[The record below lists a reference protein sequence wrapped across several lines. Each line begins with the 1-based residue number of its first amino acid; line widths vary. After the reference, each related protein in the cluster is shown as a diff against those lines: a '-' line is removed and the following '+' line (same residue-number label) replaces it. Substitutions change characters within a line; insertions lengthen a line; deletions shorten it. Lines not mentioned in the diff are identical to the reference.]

1 MQSFRIITPQV
12 GEPFTIGRKPDN
24 SLVLDNPMVS
34 RYHAVI
40 ENAGHEWILKNL
52 TQNSVTQVNGTDV
65 DQKTIDDGDTILIGP
80 LQLRATLKRGHLQLL
95 LMESVERDLVQ
106 TISLSNSWNSLD
118 SLHMDI
124 PEGTSARIHANGAE
138 ISFKDK
144 IVNTQG
150 KSSRMIQLGEGQTIR
165 LPGCTMSF
173 AQGEL
178 TCKNLPLGFN
188 VEVENLDVF
197 AGKKQ
202 LLSGID
208 FKLPAGEILAII
220 GRSGQGKSTLLR
232 LLQGIHKSSKDS
244 FVSIGNLDYRNEE
257 IRKHIAFL
265 EQDPELR
272 RDLTV
277 NETLMDGARVG
288 MSKPDFKRNA
298 NGRLEKFSELF
309 GLSARLDNPIRTLSG
324 GECRRVALAKELM
337 GNPGLIILDEPLSGL
352 DPYNSK
358 ILCTH
363 LKQLAFLGHTII
375 LTTHSYEALE
385 IADKVLVLHQGKQAF
400 YGSPK
405 EAYRYFE
412 SDDPETILTNLN
424 DDTASNWQT
433 ILQNRV
439 SSRIASIRSTSAL
452 EALTPS
458 YFPKTNLSPVFLY
471 KISMMAKQW
480 FRDKGKFLT
489 LLLQP
494 LIIGFLFSQIFSDV
508 TSLWI
513 VAFAIILSANWLSLS
528 LSIREI
534 VQEKEILQAEFRK
547 GVPVLSTLLAK
558 VVLPTVIAFVQT
570 FIVFAF
576 VGFRTHIWPSP
587 PMLLAVIMLM
597 VLPPVAVGL
606 TVSALSK
613 NAGQANAMLPLLII
627 PQVALAGALVPLD
640 QMQPIGRALSTIIWS
655 RYNQASLL
663 NLLLERKDA
672 IENTILA
679 LSITLCFYIVVAIKL
694 NCSKK
699 AK

>member
-1 MQSFRIITPQV
+1 MQSFRIITPQI

-34 RYHAVI
+34 RYHAVL
-40 ENAGHEWILKNL
+40 EFEDKHWNLKNL
-52 TQNSVTQVNGTDV
+52 TQNSVTQVNGSDV
-65 DQKTIDDGDTILIGP
+65 ESAVLEDGDTIQIGP
-80 LQLRATLKRGHLQLL
+80 MQLRATLKRGHLQLL

-106 TISLSNSWNSLD
+106 TKSLNNAWESLD

-124 PEGTSARIHANGAE
+124 PEGTSVRLHDGKAE

-150 KSSRMIQLGEGQTIR
+150 KSSRLIQLEEGRMIR
-165 LPGCTMSF
+165 LPGCTMSY

-178 TCKNLPLGFN
+178 TCKNLPLGFDI
-188 VEVENLDVF
+188 EIENLDVF

-202 LLSGID
+202 LLSGIE

-232 LLQGIHKSSKDS
+232 LLQGKHKSGQDS
-244 FVSIGNLDYRNEE
+244 FVSIGKLDYRNEE

-277 NETLMDGARVG
+277 KETLLDGARVG
-288 MSKPDFKRNA
+288 MSKLDFKRNA
-298 NGRLEKFSELF
+298 AGRLEKFSELF

-337 GNPGLIILDEPLSGL
+337 GNPGLIVLDEPLSGL

-400 YGSPK
+400 YGTPK
-405 EAYRYFE
+405 EAYRYFDSE
-412 SDDPETILTNLN
+412 DPETILTNLN

-439 SSRIASIRSTSAL
+439 GPVRSTSAL
-452 EALTPS
+452 EALIPS

-471 KISMMAKQW
+471 KILITAKQW

-547 GVPVLSTLLAK
+547 GIPI
-558 VVLPTVIAFVQT
+558 LPTIFAKAILPTAVAFIQT

-576 VGFRTHIWPSP
+576 VGFRTQIWPSP
-587 PMLLAVIMLM
+587 LQLLAVILLM

-606 TVSALSK
+606 AVSSLSK

-640 QMQPIGRALSTIIWS
+640 QMQAIGRILSTVIWS

-679 LSITLCFYIVVAIKL
+679 LVITLCFYIVVAIKL
-694 NCSKK
+694 NWSKK

>member
-1 MQSFRIITPQV
+1 
-12 GEPFTIGRKPDN
+12 
-24 SLVLDNPMVS
+24 
-34 RYHAVI
+34 
-40 ENAGHEWILKNL
+40 
-52 TQNSVTQVNGTDV
+52 
-65 DQKTIDDGDTILIGP
+65 
-80 LQLRATLKRGHLQLL
+80 
-95 LMESVERDLVQ
+95 
-106 TISLSNSWNSLD
+106 
-118 SLHMDI
+118 
-124 PEGTSARIHANGAE
+124 
-138 ISFKDK
+138 
-144 IVNTQG
+144 
-150 KSSRMIQLGEGQTIR
+150 
-165 LPGCTMSF
+165 
-173 AQGEL
+173 
-178 TCKNLPLGFN
+178 
-188 VEVENLDVF
+188 
-197 AGKKQ
+197 
-202 LLSGID
+202 
-208 FKLPAGEILAII
+208 
-220 GRSGQGKSTLLR
+220 
-232 LLQGIHKSSKDS
+232 
-244 FVSIGNLDYRNEE
+244 
-257 IRKHIAFL
+257 
-265 EQDPELR
+265 
-272 RDLTV
+272 
-277 NETLMDGARVG
+277 
-288 MSKPDFKRNA
+288 MSKLDFKRNA

-400 YGSPK
+400 YGTPK
-405 EAYRYFE
+405 EAFRYFDSE
-412 SDDPETILTNLN
+412 DPETILTNLN

-439 SSRIASIRSTSAL
+439 GPARSTSAL
-452 EALTPS
+452 EALVPS
-458 YFPKTNLSPVFLY
+458 YFPKTNLSPVFFY
-471 KISMMAKQW
+471 KISLTAKQW

-494 LIIGFLFSQIFSDV
+494 LIIGFLFSQIFSNM

-558 VVLPTVIAFVQT
+558 AVLPTLVAFIQT
-570 FIVFAF
+570 LIVFAF
-576 VGFRTHIWPSP
+576 VGFRTTIWPSP
-587 PMLLAVIMLM
+587 LQLLVVILLM

-606 TVSALSK
+606 AVSSLSK

-640 QMQPIGRALSTIIWS
+640 QMQAIGRALSTVIWS

-679 LSITLCFYIVVAIKL
+679 LGITLCFYIVVAIKL
-694 NCSKK
+694 NWSKK

>member
-1 MQSFRIITPQV
+1 MQSFRIITPQI

-34 RYHAVI
+34 RYHAVL
-40 ENAGHEWILKNL
+40 EFEDKHWNLKNL
-52 TQNSVTQVNGTDV
+52 TQNSVTQVNGNDV
-65 DQKTIDDGDTILIGP
+65 ETAVLEDGDTIQVGP
-80 LQLRATLKRGHLQLL
+80 MQLRATLKRGHLQLL

-106 TISLSNSWNSLD
+106 TKSLNSNWESLD

-124 PEGTSARIHANGAE
+124 PEGTSVRLHAGKAE
-138 ISFKDK
+138 IIFKDK

-150 KSSRMIQLGEGQTIR
+150 KSSRLIQLEEGRMIR
-165 LPGCTMSF
+165 LPGCTMSY

-178 TCKNLPLGFN
+178 TCKNLPLGFD
-188 VEVENLDVF
+188 VEIENLDVF

-208 FKLPAGEILAII
+208 FKLHAGEILAII

-232 LLQGIHKSSKDS
+232 LLQGKHKSGQDS
-244 FVSIGNLDYRNEE
+244 FVSIGKLDYRNEE

-277 NETLMDGARVG
+277 KETLLDGARVG
-288 MSKPDFKRNA
+288 MSKQDFKRNA
-298 NGRLEKFSELF
+298 TGRLEKFSELF

-337 GNPGLIILDEPLSGL
+337 GNPGLIVLDEPLSGL

-400 YGSPK
+400 YGTPK
-405 EAYRYFE
+405 EAYRYFDSE
-412 SDDPETILTNLN
+412 DPETILTNLN

-433 ILQNRV
+433 ILQSRV
-439 SSRIASIRSTSAL
+439 GPVRSTSAL

-458 YFPKTNLSPVFLY
+458 FFPKTNLSPVFLY
-471 KISMMAKQW
+471 KISITAKQW

-547 GVPVLSTLLAK
+547 GVPI
-558 VVLPTVIAFVQT
+558 LPTIFAKAILPTAVAFIQT

-587 PMLLAVIMLM
+587 LQLLAVILLM

-606 TVSALSK
+606 AVSSLSK

-640 QMQPIGRALSTIIWS
+640 QMQTIGRVLSTIIWS

-679 LSITLCFYIVVAIKL
+679 LVITLCFYIVVAIKL
-694 NCSKK
+694 NWSKK

>member
-1 MQSFRIITPQV
+1 MQSFRIITPQI

-34 RYHAVI
+34 RYHAVL
-40 ENAGHEWILKNL
+40 EFEDKHWHLKNL
-52 TQNSVTQVNGTDV
+52 TQNSVTQVNGNDIETAV
-65 DQKTIDDGDTILIGP
+65 LEDGDTILIGP

-106 TISLSNSWNSLD
+106 TKSLSGTWETLD

-124 PEGTSARIHANGAE
+124 PEGCAARVHAGKAE

-150 KSSRMIQLGEGQTIR
+150 KSTRLIQLEEGKMVR

-178 TCKNLPLGFN
+178 TCKNLPLGFD
-188 VEVENLDVF
+188 VEVENLEVF

-202 LLSGID
+202 LLKGID
-208 FKLPAGEILAII
+208 FKLRAGEILAII

-232 LLQGIHKSSKDS
+232 LLQGKHRSGQDS
-244 FVSIGNLDYRNEE
+244 FVSIGKLDYRNEE

-277 NETLMDGARVG
+277 KETLLDGARVG
-288 MSKPDFKRNA
+288 MSKQDFKRNA
-298 NGRLEKFSELF
+298 TGRLEKFSELF
-309 GLSARLDNPIRTLSG
+309 GLSARLDNSIRTLSG

-337 GNPGLIILDEPLSGL
+337 GNPGLIVLDEPLSGL

-385 IADKVLVLHQGKQAF
+385 IADKILVLHQGQQAF
-400 YGSPK
+400 FGSPK
-405 EAYRYFE
+405 EAYNYFE

-424 DDTASNWQT
+424 DETATQWKTTQ
-433 ILQNRV
+433 QQ
-439 SSRIASIRSTSAL
+439 RIAPIRSTSAL
-452 EALTPS
+452 EALVPS
-458 YFPKTNLSPVFLY
+458 YFPKTRLSPVFLY
-471 KISMMAKQW
+471 KLSITAKQW

-494 LIIGFLFSQIFSDV
+494 LIIGFLFSQIFSNL

-547 GVPVLSTLLAK
+547 GVPILPTLLAK
-558 VVLPTVIAFVQT
+558 ALLPTVFAFVQT
-570 FIVFAF
+570 LIVYLF
-576 VGFRTHIWPSP
+576 VGFRTLNWPSP
-587 PMLLAVIMLM
+587 PQLLLVILLM

-606 TVSALSK
+606 AVSSLTK

-640 QMQPIGRALSTIIWS
+640 QMQTIGRVLSTIIWS
-655 RYNQASLL
+655 RYNQSSLL
-663 NLLLERKDA
+663 NLLLERKDSM
-672 IENTILA
+672 ENMILA
-679 LSITLCFYIVVAIKL
+679 LAITLCFYIVVAIKL
-694 NCSKK
+694 NWSKK

>member
-1 MQSFRIITPQV
+1 M
-12 GEPFTIGRKPDN
+12 
-24 SLVLDNPMVS
+24 
-34 RYHAVI
+34 
-40 ENAGHEWILKNL
+40 
-52 TQNSVTQVNGTDV
+52 
-65 DQKTIDDGDTILIGP
+65 
-80 LQLRATLKRGHLQLL
+80 
-95 LMESVERDLVQ
+95 
-106 TISLSNSWNSLD
+106 
-118 SLHMDI
+118 
-124 PEGTSARIHANGAE
+124 
-138 ISFKDK
+138 
-144 IVNTQG
+144 
-150 KSSRMIQLGEGQTIR
+150 
-165 LPGCTMSF
+165 
-173 AQGEL
+173 
-178 TCKNLPLGFN
+178 
-188 VEVENLDVF
+188 
-197 AGKKQ
+197 
-202 LLSGID
+202 
-208 FKLPAGEILAII
+208 
-220 GRSGQGKSTLLR
+220 
-232 LLQGIHKSSKDS
+232 
-244 FVSIGNLDYRNEE
+244 
-257 IRKHIAFL
+257 

-272 RDLTV
+272 RDLSV
-277 NETLMDGARVG
+277 KETLLDGARVG
-288 MSKPDFKRNA
+288 MSKFDFKRNA
-298 NGRLEKFSELF
+298 AGRLEKFSELF

-337 GNPGLIILDEPLSGL
+337 GNPGLIVLDEPLSGL

-363 LKQLAFLGHTII
+363 LRQLAFLGHTII

-400 YGSPK
+400 YGTPK

-439 SSRIASIRSTSAL
+439 SAKIPSIKSTSSLDAL
-452 EALTPS
+452 IPS

-471 KISMMAKQW
+471 KLSITAKQW

-494 LIIGFLFSQIFSDV
+494 LIIGFLFSQIFSNL

-547 GVPVLSTLLAK
+547 GVPVIPTILAK
-558 VVLPTVIAFVQT
+558 AVLPTVVAFVQT
-570 FIVFAF
+570 LIVFAF
-576 VGFRTHIWPSP
+576 VGFRTHIWPTP
-587 PMLLAVIMLM
+587 PMLLAVILLM

-606 TVSALSK
+606 AVSSLSK

-640 QMQPIGRALSTIIWS
+640 QMQAIGRALSTVIWS

>member
-1 MQSFRIITPQV
+1 MQSFRIVTPQI

-34 RYHAVI
+34 RYHAVL
-40 ENAGHEWILKNL
+40 EFEDKHWNLKNL
-52 TQNSVTQVNGTDV
+52 TQNSVTQVNGNDV
-65 DQKTIDDGDTILIGP
+65 ESAELEDGDTIQIGP
-80 LQLRATLKRGHLQLL
+80 MQLRATLKRGHLQLL

-106 TISLSNSWNSLD
+106 TKSLNSAWESLD

-124 PEGTSARIHANGAE
+124 PEGTSARLHAGKAE
-138 ISFKDK
+138 ISFNDK

-150 KSSRMIQLGEGQTIR
+150 KSTRLIQLEEGRMIR
-165 LPGCTMSF
+165 LPGCTMSY

-178 TCKNLPLGFN
+178 TCKNLPLGFD
-188 VEVENLDVF
+188 VEIENLDVF

-208 FKLPAGEILAII
+208 FKLHAGEILAII

-232 LLQGIHKSSKDS
+232 LLQGKHKSGNDS
-244 FVSIGNLDYRNEE
+244 FVSIGKLDYRNEE

-277 NETLMDGARVG
+277 KETLLDGARVG
-288 MSKPDFKRNA
+288 MSKIDFKRNA
-298 NGRLEKFSELF
+298 TGRLEKFGELF

-337 GNPGLIILDEPLSGL
+337 GNPGLIVLDEPLSGL

-400 YGSPK
+400 YGTPK
-405 EAYRYFE
+405 EAYRYFDSE
-412 SDDPETILTNLN
+412 DPETILTNLN

-439 SSRIASIRSTSAL
+439 GPVRSTSAL
-452 EALTPS
+452 EALVPS
-458 YFPKTNLSPVFLY
+458 FFPKTKLSPVFLY
-471 KISMMAKQW
+471 KIAITARQW

-494 LIIGFLFSQIFSDV
+494 LIIGFLFSQIFSDA

-547 GVPVLSTLLAK
+547 GVPILPTILAK
-558 VVLPTVIAFVQT
+558 AILPTTVAFIQT
-570 FIVFAF
+570 FIVFTF

-587 PMLLAVIMLM
+587 LPLLAVILLM

-606 TVSALSK
+606 AVSSLSK

-640 QMQPIGRALSTIIWS
+640 QMQAIGRILSTIIWS

-679 LSITLCFYIVVAIKL
+679 LGITLCFYIVVAIKL
-694 NCSKK
+694 NWSKK

>member
-1 MQSFRIITPQV
+1 MQSFRIITPQI

-34 RYHAVI
+34 RYHAVL
-40 ENAGHEWILKNL
+40 EFEDKHWHLKNL
-52 TQNSVTQVNGTDV
+52 TQNSVTQVNGNDIETAV
-65 DQKTIDDGDTILIGP
+65 LEDGDTILIGP

-106 TISLSNSWNSLD
+106 TKSLSGTWETLD

-124 PEGTSARIHANGAE
+124 PEGCAARVHAGKAE

-150 KSSRMIQLGEGQTIR
+150 KSTRLIQLEEGKMVR

-178 TCKNLPLGFN
+178 TCKKLPLGFD

-202 LLSGID
+202 LLKGID
-208 FKLPAGEILAII
+208 FKLRAGEILAII

-232 LLQGIHKSSKDS
+232 LLQGKHRSGQDS
-244 FVSIGNLDYRNEE
+244 FVSIGKLDYRNEE

-277 NETLMDGARVG
+277 KETLLDGARVG
-288 MSKPDFKRNA
+288 MSKQDFKRNA
-298 NGRLEKFSELF
+298 TGRLEKFSELF
-309 GLSARLDNPIRTLSG
+309 GLSARLDNSIRTLSG

-337 GNPGLIILDEPLSGL
+337 GNPGLIVLDEPLSGL

-385 IADKVLVLHQGKQAF
+385 IADKILVLHQGQQAF
-400 YGSPK
+400 FGSPK
-405 EAYRYFE
+405 EAYNYFE

-424 DDTASNWQT
+424 DETATQWKTTQ
-433 ILQNRV
+433 QQ
-439 SSRIASIRSTSAL
+439 RIAPIRSTSAL
-452 EALTPS
+452 EALVPS
-458 YFPKTNLSPVFLY
+458 YFPKTRLSPVFLY
-471 KISMMAKQW
+471 KLSITAKQW

-494 LIIGFLFSQIFSDV
+494 LIIGFLFSQIFSNL

-547 GVPVLSTLLAK
+547 GVPILPTLLAK
-558 VVLPTVIAFVQT
+558 ALLPTVFAFVQT
-570 FIVFAF
+570 LIVYLF
-576 VGFRTHIWPSP
+576 VGFRTLNWPSP
-587 PMLLAVIMLM
+587 PQLLLVILLM

-606 TVSALSK
+606 AVSSLTK

-640 QMQPIGRALSTIIWS
+640 QMQTIGRVLSTIIWS

-679 LSITLCFYIVVAIKL
+679 LVITLCFYIVVAIKL
-694 NCSKK
+694 NWSKK

>member
-1 MQSFRIITPQV
+1 MQSFRIITPQI

-34 RYHAVI
+34 RYHAVL
-40 ENAGHEWILKNL
+40 EFEDKHWNLKNL
-52 TQNSVTQVNGTDV
+52 TQNSVTQVNGSDV
-65 DQKTIDDGDTILIGP
+65 ESAVLEDGDTIQIGP
-80 LQLRATLKRGHLQLL
+80 MQLRATLKRGHLQLL

-106 TISLSNSWNSLD
+106 TKSLNNAWESLD
-118 SLHMDI
+118 NLHMDI
-124 PEGTSARIHANGAE
+124 PEGTSVRLHDGKAE

-150 KSSRMIQLGEGQTIR
+150 KSSRLIQLEEGRMIR
-165 LPGCTMSF
+165 LPGCTMSYT
-173 AQGEL
+173 QGEL
-178 TCKNLPLGFN
+178 TCKNLPLGFD
-188 VEVENLDVF
+188 VEIENLDVF

-202 LLSGID
+202 LLSGIE

-232 LLQGIHKSSKDS
+232 LLQGKHKSGQDS
-244 FVSIGNLDYRNEE
+244 FVSIGKLDYRNEE

-277 NETLMDGARVG
+277 KETLLDGARVG
-288 MSKPDFKRNA
+288 MSKLDFKRNA
-298 NGRLEKFSELF
+298 AGRLEKFSELF

-337 GNPGLIILDEPLSGL
+337 GNPGLIVLDEPLSGL

-400 YGSPK
+400 YGTPK
-405 EAYRYFE
+405 EAYRYFDSE
-412 SDDPETILTNLN
+412 DPETILTNLN

-433 ILQNRV
+433 ILQSRV
-439 SSRIASIRSTSAL
+439 GPVRSTSAL

-458 YFPKTNLSPVFLY
+458 FFPKTNLSPVFLY
-471 KISMMAKQW
+471 KISITAKQW

-547 GVPVLSTLLAK
+547 GVPI
-558 VVLPTVIAFVQT
+558 LPTIFAKAILPTTVAFIQT

-576 VGFRTHIWPSP
+576 VGFRTQIWPSP
-587 PMLLAVIMLM
+587 LQLLAVILLM

-606 TVSALSK
+606 AVSSLSK

-640 QMQPIGRALSTIIWS
+640 QMQAIGRILSTVIWS

-679 LSITLCFYIVVAIKL
+679 LVITLCFYIVVAIKL
-694 NCSKK
+694 NWSKK

>member
-1 MQSFRIITPQV
+1 MQSFRIVTPQI

-34 RYHAVI
+34 RYHAVL
-40 ENAGHEWILKNL
+40 EFEDKHWNLKNL
-52 TQNSVTQVNGTDV
+52 TQNSVTQVNGNDV
-65 DQKTIDDGDTILIGP
+65 ESAELEDGDTIQIGP
-80 LQLRATLKRGHLQLL
+80 MQLRATLKRGHLQLL

-106 TISLSNSWNSLD
+106 TKSLNSAWESLD

-124 PEGTSARIHANGAE
+124 PEGTSARLHAGKAE
-138 ISFKDK
+138 ISFNDK

-150 KSSRMIQLGEGQTIR
+150 KSTRLIQLEEGRMIR
-165 LPGCTMSF
+165 LPGCTMSYV
-173 AQGEL
+173 QGEL
-178 TCKNLPLGFN
+178 TCKNLPLGFD
-188 VEVENLDVF
+188 VEIENLDVF

-208 FKLPAGEILAII
+208 FKLHAGEILAII

-232 LLQGIHKSSKDS
+232 LLQGKHKSGNDS
-244 FVSIGNLDYRNEE
+244 FVSIGKLDYRNEE

-277 NETLMDGARVG
+277 KETLLDGARVG
-288 MSKPDFKRNA
+288 MSKIDFKRNA
-298 NGRLEKFSELF
+298 TGRLEKFGELF

-337 GNPGLIILDEPLSGL
+337 GNPGLIVLDEPLSGL

-400 YGSPK
+400 YGTPK
-405 EAYRYFE
+405 EAYRYFDSE
-412 SDDPETILTNLN
+412 DPETILTNLN

-439 SSRIASIRSTSAL
+439 GPVRSTSAL
-452 EALTPS
+452 EALVPS
-458 YFPKTNLSPVFLY
+458 FFPKTKLSPVFLY
-471 KISMMAKQW
+471 KIAITARQW

-494 LIIGFLFSQIFSDV
+494 LIIGFLFSQIFSDA

-547 GVPVLSTLLAK
+547 GVPILPTILAK
-558 VVLPTVIAFVQT
+558 AILPTTVAFIQT
-570 FIVFAF
+570 FIVFTF

-587 PMLLAVIMLM
+587 LPLLAVILLM

-606 TVSALSK
+606 AVSSLSK

-640 QMQPIGRALSTIIWS
+640 QMQAIGRILSTIIWS

-679 LSITLCFYIVVAIKL
+679 LGITLCFYIVVAIKL
-694 NCSKK
+694 NWSKK

>member
-1 MQSFRIITPQV
+1 MQSFRIITPQI

-34 RYHAVI
+34 RYHAVL
-40 ENAGHEWILKNL
+40 EFEDKHWNLKNL
-52 TQNSVTQVNGTDV
+52 TQNSVTQVNGNDV
-65 DQKTIDDGDTILIGP
+65 ESAELEDGDTIQVGP
-80 LQLRATLKRGHLQLL
+80 MQLRATLKRGHLQLL

-106 TISLSNSWNSLD
+106 TKSLNNNWESLD

-124 PEGTSARIHANGAE
+124 PEGTSARLHAGKAE

-150 KSSRMIQLGEGQTIR
+150 KSSRLIQLEEGRMIR
-165 LPGCTMSF
+165 LPGCTMSY

-178 TCKNLPLGFN
+178 TCKNLPLGFD
-188 VEVENLDVF
+188 VEIENLDVF

-202 LLSGID
+202 LLTGID
-208 FKLPAGEILAII
+208 FKLHAGEILAII

-232 LLQGIHKSSKDS
+232 LLQGKHKSGQDS
-244 FVSIGNLDYRNEE
+244 FVSIGKLDYRNEE

-277 NETLMDGARVG
+277 KETLLDGARVG
-288 MSKPDFKRNA
+288 MSKQDFKRNA
-298 NGRLEKFSELF
+298 TGRLEKFSELF

-337 GNPGLIILDEPLSGL
+337 GNPGLIVLDEPLSGL

-400 YGSPK
+400 YGTPK
-405 EAYRYFE
+405 EAYRYFDSE
-412 SDDPETILTNLN
+412 DPETILTNLN

-433 ILQNRV
+433 ILQSRV
-439 SSRIASIRSTSAL
+439 GPVRSTSAL

-458 YFPKTNLSPVFLY
+458 FFPKTNLSPVFLY
-471 KISMMAKQW
+471 KISITAKQW

-547 GVPVLSTLLAK
+547 GIPI
-558 VVLPTVIAFVQT
+558 LPTIFAKAILPTAVAFIQT

-587 PMLLAVIMLM
+587 LQLLAVILLM

-606 TVSALSK
+606 AVSSLSK

-640 QMQPIGRALSTIIWS
+640 QMQTIGRVLSTIIWS

-679 LSITLCFYIVVAIKL
+679 LVITLCFYIVVAIKL
-694 NCSKK
+694 NWSKK

>member
-1 MQSFRIITPQV
+1 MQSFRIITPQI

-34 RYHAVI
+34 RYHAVL
-40 ENAGHEWILKNL
+40 EFEDKHWNLKNL
-52 TQNSVTQVNGTDV
+52 TQNSVTQVNGNDV
-65 DQKTIDDGDTILIGP
+65 ESAVLEDGDTIQVGP
-80 LQLRATLKRGHLQLL
+80 MQLRATLKRGHLQLL

-106 TISLSNSWNSLD
+106 TKSLNSNWESLD

-124 PEGTSARIHANGAE
+124 PEGTSARLHAGKAE

-150 KSSRMIQLGEGQTIR
+150 KSSRLIQLEEGRMIR
-165 LPGCTMSF
+165 LPGCTMSY

-178 TCKNLPLGFN
+178 TCKNLPLGFD
-188 VEVENLDVF
+188 VEIENLDVF

-208 FKLPAGEILAII
+208 FKLHAGEILAII

-232 LLQGIHKSSKDS
+232 LLQGKHKSGQDS
-244 FVSIGNLDYRNEE
+244 FVSIGKLDYRNEE

-277 NETLMDGARVG
+277 KETLLDGARVG
-288 MSKPDFKRNA
+288 MSKQDFKRNA
-298 NGRLEKFSELF
+298 TGRLEKFSELF

-337 GNPGLIILDEPLSGL
+337 GNPGLIVLDEPLSGL

-400 YGSPK
+400 YGTPK
-405 EAYRYFE
+405 EAYRYFDSE
-412 SDDPETILTNLN
+412 DPETILTNLN

-433 ILQNRV
+433 ILQSRV
-439 SSRIASIRSTSAL
+439 GPVRSTSAL

-458 YFPKTNLSPVFLY
+458 FFPKTNLSPVFLY
-471 KISMMAKQW
+471 KISITAKQW

-547 GVPVLSTLLAK
+547 GIPIFPTIFAK
-558 VVLPTVIAFVQT
+558 AILPTTVAFIQT

-587 PMLLAVIMLM
+587 LQLLAVILLM

-606 TVSALSK
+606 AVSSLSK

-640 QMQPIGRALSTIIWS
+640 QMQTIGRVLSTIIWS

-679 LSITLCFYIVVAIKL
+679 LVITLCFYIVVAIKL
-694 NCSKK
+694 NWSKK

>member
-1 MQSFRIITPQV
+1 LQSFRIITPQI

-34 RYHAVI
+34 RYHAVL
-40 ENAGHEWILKNL
+40 EFEDKHWNLKNL
-52 TQNSVTQVNGTDV
+52 TQNSVTQVNGNDV
-65 DQKTIDDGDTILIGP
+65 ETAVLEDGDTIQVGP
-80 LQLRATLKRGHLQLL
+80 MQLRATLKRGHLQLL

-106 TISLSNSWNSLD
+106 TKSLNSNWESLD

-124 PEGTSARIHANGAE
+124 PEGTSVRLHAGKAE
-138 ISFKDK
+138 IIFKDK

-150 KSSRMIQLGEGQTIR
+150 KSSRLIQLEEGRMIR
-165 LPGCTMSF
+165 LPGCTMSY

-178 TCKNLPLGFN
+178 TCKNLPLGFD
-188 VEVENLDVF
+188 VEIENLDVF

-208 FKLPAGEILAII
+208 FKLHAGEILAII

-232 LLQGIHKSSKDS
+232 LLQGKHKSGQDS
-244 FVSIGNLDYRNEE
+244 FVSIGKLDYRNEE

-277 NETLMDGARVG
+277 KETLLDGARVG
-288 MSKPDFKRNA
+288 MSKQDFKRNA
-298 NGRLEKFSELF
+298 TGRLEKFSELF

-337 GNPGLIILDEPLSGL
+337 GNPGLIVLDEPLSGL

-400 YGSPK
+400 YGTPK
-405 EAYRYFE
+405 EAYRYFDSE
-412 SDDPETILTNLN
+412 DPETILTNLN

-433 ILQNRV
+433 ILQSRV
-439 SSRIASIRSTSAL
+439 GPVRSTSAL

-458 YFPKTNLSPVFLY
+458 FFPKTNLSPVFLY
-471 KISMMAKQW
+471 KISITAKQW

-547 GVPVLSTLLAK
+547 GVPI
-558 VVLPTVIAFVQT
+558 LPTIFAKAILPTAVAFIQT

-587 PMLLAVIMLM
+587 LQLLAVILLM

-606 TVSALSK
+606 AVSSLSK

-640 QMQPIGRALSTIIWS
+640 QMQTIGRVLSTIIWS

-679 LSITLCFYIVVAIKL
+679 LVITLCFYIVVAIKL
-694 NCSKK
+694 NWSKK

>member
-1 MQSFRIITPQV
+1 MQSFRIITPQI
-12 GEPFTIGRKPDN
+12 GEPFTIGRRPDN

-34 RYHAVI
+34 RYHAVL
-40 ENAGHEWILKNL
+40 EFEDKHWNLKNL
-52 TQNSVTQVNGTDV
+52 TQNSVTQVNGNDV
-65 DQKTIDDGDTILIGP
+65 ESAVLEDGDTIQIGP
-80 LQLRATLKRGHLQLL
+80 MQLRATLKRGHLQLL

-106 TISLSNSWNSLD
+106 TKSLNDAWESLD

-124 PEGTSARIHANGAE
+124 PEGTSARLHAGKAE

-150 KSSRMIQLGEGQTIR
+150 KSTRLIQLEEGRMIR
-165 LPGCTMSF
+165 LPGCTMSY

-178 TCKNLPLGFN
+178 TCKNLPLGFD
-188 VEVENLDVF
+188 VEIENLDVF

-208 FKLPAGEILAII
+208 FKLHAGEILAII

-232 LLQGIHKSSKDS
+232 LLQGKHKSGQDS
-244 FVSIGNLDYRNEE
+244 FVSIGKLDYRNEE

-277 NETLMDGARVG
+277 KETLLDGARVG
-288 MSKPDFKRNA
+288 MSKLDFKRNA

-337 GNPGLIILDEPLSGL
+337 GNPGLIVLDEPLSGL

-400 YGSPK
+400 YGTPK
-405 EAYRYFE
+405 EAYRYFDSE
-412 SDDPETILTNLN
+412 DPETILTNLN

-439 SSRIASIRSTSAL
+439 GAVRSTSAL
-452 EALTPS
+452 EALVPS
-458 YFPKTNLSPVFLY
+458 FFPKTNLSPVFLY
-471 KISMMAKQW
+471 KISITAKQW

-494 LIIGFLFSQIFSDV
+494 LIIGFLFSQIFSDA

-547 GVPVLSTLLAK
+547 GVPI
-558 VVLPTVIAFVQT
+558 LPTIFAKAILPTTVAFIQT

-587 PMLLAVIMLM
+587 LPLLAVILLM

-606 TVSALSK
+606 AVSSLSK

-640 QMQPIGRALSTIIWS
+640 QMQAIGRILSTVIWS

-679 LSITLCFYIVVAIKL
+679 LVITLCFYIVVAIKL
-694 NCSKK
+694 NWSKK

>member
-1 MQSFRIITPQV
+1 MQSFRIITPQI

-34 RYHAVI
+34 RYHAVL
-40 ENAGHEWILKNL
+40 EFEDKHWNLKNL
-52 TQNSVTQVNGTDV
+52 TQNSVTQVNGSDV
-65 DQKTIDDGDTILIGP
+65 ESAVLEDGDTIQIGP
-80 LQLRATLKRGHLQLL
+80 MQLRATLKRGHLQLL

-106 TISLSNSWNSLD
+106 TKSLNNAWESLD

-124 PEGTSARIHANGAE
+124 PEGTSVRLHDGKAE

-150 KSSRMIQLGEGQTIR
+150 KSSRLIQLEEGRMIR
-165 LPGCTMSF
+165 LPGCTMSY

-178 TCKNLPLGFN
+178 TCKNLPLGFDI
-188 VEVENLDVF
+188 EIENLDVF

-202 LLSGID
+202 LLSGIE

-232 LLQGIHKSSKDS
+232 LLQGKHKSGQDS
-244 FVSIGNLDYRNEE
+244 FVSIGKLDYRNEE

-277 NETLMDGARVG
+277 KETLLDGARVG
-288 MSKPDFKRNA
+288 MSKLDFKRNA
-298 NGRLEKFSELF
+298 AGRLEKFSELF

-337 GNPGLIILDEPLSGL
+337 GNPGLIVLDEPLSGL

-400 YGSPK
+400 YGTPK
-405 EAYRYFE
+405 EAYRYFDSE
-412 SDDPETILTNLN
+412 DPETILTNLN

-439 SSRIASIRSTSAL
+439 GPVRSTSAL
-452 EALTPS
+452 EALIPS

-471 KISMMAKQW
+471 KILITAKQW

-547 GVPVLSTLLAK
+547 GIPI
-558 VVLPTVIAFVQT
+558 LPTIFAKAILPTAVAFIQT

-587 PMLLAVIMLM
+587 LQLLAVILLM
-597 VLPPVAVGL
+597 VFPPVAVGL
-606 TVSALSK
+606 AVSSLSK

-640 QMQPIGRALSTIIWS
+640 QMQTIGRVLSTIIWS

-679 LSITLCFYIVVAIKL
+679 LVITLCFYIVVAIKL
-694 NCSKK
+694 NWSKK

>member
-1 MQSFRIITPQV
+1 MQSFRIITPQM

-34 RYHAVI
+34 RYHAVL
-40 ENAGHEWILKNL
+40 EFEDKHWILKNL
-52 TQNSVTQVNGTDV
+52 TQNSVTQVNGNDV
-65 DQKTIDDGDTILIGP
+65 ETAVLEDGDTILIGP
-80 LQLRATLKRGHLQLL
+80 LQLRATLKHGNLQLL
-95 LMESVERDLVQ
+95 LMESVERDLVL
-106 TISLSNSWNSLD
+106 TKSLSNTWEALD

-124 PEGTSARIHANGAE
+124 PEGCSARVHAGKAE

-150 KSSRMIQLGEGQTIR
+150 KSTRLIQLEEGKMIR
-165 LPGCTMSF
+165 LPGCTMSY

-178 TCKNLPLGFN
+178 TCKNLPLGFD

-202 LLSGID
+202 LLKGID
-208 FKLPAGEILAII
+208 FKLRAGEILAII

-232 LLQGIHKSSKDS
+232 LLQGKHKSGQDS
-244 FVSIGNLDYRNEE
+244 FVSIGKLDYRNEE

-277 NETLMDGARVG
+277 KETLLDGARVG
-288 MSKPDFKRNA
+288 MSKQDFKRNA
-298 NGRLEKFSELF
+298 AGRLEKFSELF

-337 GNPGLIILDEPLSGL
+337 GNPGLIVLDEPLSGL
-352 DPYNSK
+352 NP
-358 ILCTH
+358 
-363 LKQLAFLGHTII
+363 
-375 LTTHSYEALE
+375 HSYEALE
-385 IADKVLVLHQGKQAF
+385 IADKILVLHQGQQAF
-400 YGSPK
+400 FGSPK
-405 EAYRYFE
+405 ETYNYFE

-424 DDTASNWQT
+424 DETATQWKT
-433 ILQNRV
+433 VLQERV
-439 SSRIASIRSTSAL
+439 TAPIRSTSAL
-452 EALTPS
+452 DALVPS
-458 YFPKTNLSPVFLY
+458 YFPKMHLSPVFLY
-471 KISMMAKQW
+471 KLSITAKQW

-494 LIIGFLFSQIFSDV
+494 LIIGFLFSQIFSNL

-547 GVPVLSTLLAK
+547 GVPVLPTILSKAL
-558 VVLPTVIAFVQT
+558 LPTVVAFIQT
-570 FIVFAF
+570 LIVYTF
-576 VGFRTHIWPSP
+576 VGFRTLNWPSP
-587 PMLLAVIMLM
+587 PQLLLVILLM

-606 TVSALSK
+606 VVSSLSK

-640 QMQPIGRALSTIIWS
+640 QMQPIGRVLSTVIWS
-655 RYNQASLL
+655 RYNQGSLL
-663 NLLLERKDA
+663 NLLLERKDS

-679 LSITLCFYIVVAIKL
+679 IAITLCFYIVVAIKL
-694 NCSKK
+694 NWSKK

>member
-1 MQSFRIITPQV
+1 MQSFRIITPRV

-34 RYHAVI
+34 RYHAVL
-40 ENAGHEWILKNL
+40 EFEDKHWNLKNL
-52 TQNSVTQVNGTDV
+52 TQNSVTQVNGSDV
-65 DQKTIDDGDTILIGP
+65 ETAAVLEDGDTILIGP
-80 LQLRATLKRGHLQLL
+80 MQLRATLKRGHLQLL

-106 TISLSNSWNSLD
+106 TKSLNNNWESLD

-124 PEGTSARIHANGAE
+124 PEGTSARLHAGKAE

-150 KSSRMIQLGEGQTIR
+150 KSTRMLQLDEGKMIR

-178 TCKNLPLGFN
+178 TCKNLPLGFE
-188 VEVENLDVF
+188 VEVEKLDVF

-202 LLSGID
+202 LLKGID

-232 LLQGIHKSSKDS
+232 LLQGKHKSGQDS
-244 FVSIGNLDYRNEE
+244 FVSIGKLDYRNEE

-272 RDLTV
+272 LDLTV
-277 NETLMDGARVG
+277 KETLLDGARVG
-288 MSKPDFKRNA
+288 MSKQDFKRNA
-298 NGRLEKFSELF
+298 AGRLEKFSELF

-337 GNPGLIILDEPLSGL
+337 GNPGLIVLDEPLSGL

-400 YGSPK
+400 YGTPK
-405 EAYRYFE
+405 EAYRYFDSE
-412 SDDPETILTNLN
+412 DPETILTNLN

-439 SSRIASIRSTSAL
+439 GPVRSTSAL

-458 YFPKTNLSPVFLY
+458 YFPKTHLSPVFLY
-471 KISMMAKQW
+471 KLSITAKQW
-480 FRDKGKFLT
+480 FRDKVKFLT

-494 LIIGFLFSQIFSDV
+494 LIIGFLFSQIFSNL

-547 GVPVLSTLLAK
+547 GVPILTTILAK
-558 VVLPTVIAFVQT
+558 AVLPTIVAFIQT
-570 FIVFAF
+570 LIVYLF
-576 VGFRTHIWPSP
+576 VGFRTLNWPSP
-587 PMLLAVIMLM
+587 PQLLLVILLM

-606 TVSALSK
+606 AVSSLSK

-640 QMQPIGRALSTIIWS
+640 QMQTIGRALSTVIWS
-655 RYNQASLL
+655 RYNQSSLL
-663 NLLLERKDA
+663 NLLLERKDS
-672 IENTILA
+672 IENVILA
-679 LSITLCFYIVVAIKL
+679 LTITLCFYIVVAIKL
-694 NCSKK
+694 NWSKK

>member
-1 MQSFRIITPQV
+1 MQSFRIITPQI

-34 RYHAVI
+34 RYHAVL
-40 ENAGHEWILKNL
+40 EFEDKHWNLKNL
-52 TQNSVTQVNGTDV
+52 TQNSVTQVNGNDV
-65 DQKTIDDGDTILIGP
+65 ESAELEDGDTIQIGP
-80 LQLRATLKRGHLQLL
+80 MQLRATLKRGHLQLL

-106 TISLSNSWNSLD
+106 TKSLNSNWESLD

-124 PEGTSARIHANGAE
+124 PEGTSVRFHAGKAE

-150 KSSRMIQLGEGQTIR
+150 KSSRLIQLEEGRMIR
-165 LPGCTMSF
+165 LPGCTMSY

-178 TCKNLPLGFN
+178 TCKNLPLGFD
-188 VEVENLDVF
+188 VEIENLDVF

-202 LLSGID
+202 LLTGID
-208 FKLPAGEILAII
+208 FKLHAGEILAII

-232 LLQGIHKSSKDS
+232 LLQGKHKSGQDS
-244 FVSIGNLDYRNEE
+244 FVSIGKLDYRNEE

-277 NETLMDGARVG
+277 KETLLDGARVG
-288 MSKPDFKRNA
+288 MSKQDFKRNA
-298 NGRLEKFSELF
+298 TGRLEKFSELF

-337 GNPGLIILDEPLSGL
+337 GNPGLIVLDEPLSGL

-400 YGSPK
+400 YGTPK
-405 EAYRYFE
+405 EAYRYFDSE
-412 SDDPETILTNLN
+412 DPETILTNLN

-433 ILQNRV
+433 ILQSRV
-439 SSRIASIRSTSAL
+439 GPVRSTSAL

-458 YFPKTNLSPVFLY
+458 FFPKTNLSPVFLY
-471 KISMMAKQW
+471 KISITAKQW

-547 GVPVLSTLLAK
+547 GVPI
-558 VVLPTVIAFVQT
+558 LPTIFAKAILPTTVAFIQT

-576 VGFRTHIWPSP
+576 VGFRSHIWPSP
-587 PMLLAVIMLM
+587 LQLLAVILLM

-606 TVSALSK
+606 AVSSLSK

-640 QMQPIGRALSTIIWS
+640 QMQTIGRVLSTIIWS

-679 LSITLCFYIVVAIKL
+679 LVITLCFYIVVAIKL
-694 NCSKK
+694 NWSKK

>member
-1 MQSFRIITPQV
+1 MQSFRIITPRV

-34 RYHAVI
+34 RYHAVL
-40 ENAGHEWILKNL
+40 EFEDKHWNLKSL
-52 TQNSVTQVNGTDV
+52 TQNSVTQVNGNNV
-65 DQKTIDDGDTILIGP
+65 ESAVLEDGDTILIGP
-80 LQLRATLKRGHLQLL
+80 MQLRATLKRGNLQLL

-106 TISLSNSWNSLD
+106 TKSLSNNWEPLD

-124 PEGTSARIHANGAE
+124 PEGCTARLHARQAE

-150 KSSRMIQLGEGQTIR
+150 KSTRLLQLAEGQMIR

-178 TCKNLPLGFN
+178 TCKNLPLGFD

-208 FKLPAGEILAII
+208 FKLHAGEILAII

-232 LLQGIHKSSKDS
+232 LLQGKHKSSPDS
-244 FVSIGNLDYRNEE
+244 YVQIGKLDYRNEE

-277 NETLMDGARVG
+277 KETLLDGARVG
-288 MSKPDFKRNA
+288 MSKLDFKRNA
-298 NGRLEKFSELF
+298 AGRLEKFSELF

-337 GNPGLIILDEPLSGL
+337 GNPGLIVLDEPLSGL

-400 YGSPK
+400 YGTPK

-439 SSRIASIRSTSAL
+439 SAKIPSIKSTSSLDAL
-452 EALTPS
+452 IPS

-471 KISMMAKQW
+471 KISLTAKQW

-547 GVPVLSTLLAK
+547 GVPILPTIFAK
-558 VVLPTVIAFVQT
+558 AVLPTLVAFVQT
-570 FIVFAF
+570 FIVFTF
-576 VGFRTHIWPSP
+576 VGFRTHIWSTP
-587 PMLLAVIMLM
+587 PMLLAVILLM

-606 TVSALSK
+606 AVSSLSK

-640 QMQPIGRALSTIIWS
+640 QMQAIGRALSTVIWS

-663 NLLLERKDA
+663 NLLLERKDS

-679 LSITLCFYIVVAIKL
+679 LVITLCFYIVVAIKL
-694 NCSKK
+694 NWSKK

>member
-1 MQSFRIITPQV
+1 MQSFRIITPQI

-34 RYHAVI
+34 RYHAVL
-40 ENAGHEWILKNL
+40 EFEDKHWNLKSL
-52 TQNSVTQVNGTDV
+52 TQNSVTQVNGNNV
-65 DQKTIDDGDTILIGP
+65 ESAVLEDGDTILIGP
-80 LQLRATLKRGHLQLL
+80 MQLRATLKRGNLQLL

-106 TISLSNSWNSLD
+106 TKSLSNNWEPLD

-124 PEGTSARIHANGAE
+124 PEGCTARLHARQAE

-150 KSSRMIQLGEGQTIR
+150 KSTRLLQLAEGQMIR

-178 TCKNLPLGFN
+178 TCKNLPLGFD

-208 FKLPAGEILAII
+208 FKLHAGEILAII

-232 LLQGIHKSSKDS
+232 LLQGKHKSGQDS
-244 FVSIGNLDYRNEE
+244 YVQIGKLDYRNEE

-272 RDLTV
+272 RDLSV
-277 NETLMDGARVG
+277 KETLLDGARVG
-288 MSKPDFKRNA
+288 MSKLDFKRNA
-298 NGRLEKFSELF
+298 TGRLEKFSELF

-337 GNPGLIILDEPLSGL
+337 GNPGLIVLDEPLSGL

-400 YGSPK
+400 YGTPK

-439 SSRIASIRSTSAL
+439 SAKIPSIKSTSSLDAL
-452 EALTPS
+452 IPS

-471 KISMMAKQW
+471 KISLTAKQW

-547 GVPVLSTLLAK
+547 GVPILPTIFAK
-558 VVLPTVIAFVQT
+558 AVLPTLVAFIQT

-576 VGFRTHIWPSP
+576 VGFRTHIWPTP
-587 PMLLAVIMLM
+587 PMLLAVILLM

-606 TVSALSK
+606 AVSSLSK

-640 QMQPIGRALSTIIWS
+640 QMQAIGRALSTVIWS

-663 NLLLERKDA
+663 NLLLERKDS

-679 LSITLCFYIVVAIKL
+679 LVITLCFYIVVAIKL
-694 NCSKK
+694 NWSKK

>member
-1 MQSFRIITPQV
+1 MQSFRIITPRV

-34 RYHAVI
+34 RYHAVL
-40 ENAGHEWILKNL
+40 EFEDKHWNLKSL
-52 TQNSVTQVNGTDV
+52 TQNSVTQVNGNNV
-65 DQKTIDDGDTILIGP
+65 ESAVLEDGDTILIGP
-80 LQLRATLKRGHLQLL
+80 MQLRATLKRGNLQLL

-106 TISLSNSWNSLD
+106 TKSLSNNWEPLD

-124 PEGTSARIHANGAE
+124 PEGCTARLHAGQAE

-150 KSSRMIQLGEGQTIR
+150 KSTRLLQLAEGQMIR
-165 LPGCTMSF
+165 LPGCTMSL

-178 TCKNLPLGFN
+178 TCKNLPLGFD

-208 FKLPAGEILAII
+208 FKLHAGEILAII

-232 LLQGIHKSSKDS
+232 LLQGKHKSGPDS
-244 FVSIGNLDYRNEE
+244 YVQIGKLDYRNEE

-277 NETLMDGARVG
+277 KETLLDGARVG
-288 MSKPDFKRNA
+288 MSKLDFKRNA
-298 NGRLEKFSELF
+298 AGRLEKFSELF

-337 GNPGLIILDEPLSGL
+337 GNPGLIVLDEPLSGL

-363 LKQLAFLGHTII
+363 LRQLAFLGHTII

-400 YGSPK
+400 YGTPK

-439 SSRIASIRSTSAL
+439 SAKIPSIKSTSSLDAL
-452 EALTPS
+452 IPS

-471 KISMMAKQW
+471 KISLTAKQW

-547 GVPVLSTLLAK
+547 GVPILPTIFAK
-558 VVLPTVIAFVQT
+558 AVLPTLVTFVQT
-570 FIVFAF
+570 FIVFTF
-576 VGFRTHIWPSP
+576 VGFRTHIWPTP
-587 PMLLAVIMLM
+587 PMLLAVILLM

-606 TVSALSK
+606 AVSSLSK

-640 QMQPIGRALSTIIWS
+640 QMQAIGRALSTVIWS

-663 NLLLERKDA
+663 NLLLERKDS

-679 LSITLCFYIVVAIKL
+679 LVITLCFYIVVAIKL
-694 NCSKK
+694 NWSKK

>member
-1 MQSFRIITPQV
+1 MQSFRIVTPQI

-34 RYHAVI
+34 RYHAVL
-40 ENAGHEWILKNL
+40 EFNDRHWILKNL
-52 TQNSVTQVNGTDV
+52 TQNSVTQVNGNDV
-65 DQKTIDDGDTILIGP
+65 ESAELEDGDTIQIGP
-80 LQLRATLKRGHLQLL
+80 MQLRATLKRGHLQLL

-106 TISLSNSWNSLD
+106 TKSLNSAWESLD

-124 PEGTSARIHANGAE
+124 PEGTSARLHAGKAE

-150 KSSRMIQLGEGQTIR
+150 KSTRLIQLEEGRMIR
-165 LPGCTMSF
+165 LPGCTMSYV
-173 AQGEL
+173 QGEL
-178 TCKNLPLGFN
+178 TCKNLPLGFD
-188 VEVENLDVF
+188 VEIENLDVF

-208 FKLPAGEILAII
+208 FKLHAGEILAII

-232 LLQGIHKSSKDS
+232 LLQGKHKSGNDS
-244 FVSIGNLDYRNEE
+244 FVSIGKLDYRNEE

-277 NETLMDGARVG
+277 KETLLDGARVG
-288 MSKPDFKRNA
+288 MSKIDFKRNA
-298 NGRLEKFSELF
+298 TGRLEKFGELF

-337 GNPGLIILDEPLSGL
+337 GNPGLIVLDEPLSGL

-400 YGSPK
+400 YGTPK
-405 EAYRYFE
+405 EAYRYFDSE
-412 SDDPETILTNLN
+412 DPETILTNLN

-439 SSRIASIRSTSAL
+439 GPVRSTSAL
-452 EALTPS
+452 EALVPS
-458 YFPKTNLSPVFLY
+458 FFPKTKLSPVFLY
-471 KISMMAKQW
+471 KIAITARQW

-489 LLLQP
+489 LL
-494 LIIGFLFSQIFSDV
+494 
-508 TSLWI
+508 
-513 VAFAIILSANWLSLS
+513 
-528 LSIREI
+528 
-534 VQEKEILQAEFRK
+534 
-547 GVPVLSTLLAK
+547 
-558 VVLPTVIAFVQT
+558 
-570 FIVFAF
+570 
-576 VGFRTHIWPSP
+576 
-587 PMLLAVIMLM
+587 
-597 VLPPVAVGL
+597 
-606 TVSALSK
+606 
-613 NAGQANAMLPLLII
+613 
-627 PQVALAGALVPLD
+627 
-640 QMQPIGRALSTIIWS
+640 
-655 RYNQASLL
+655 YNL
-663 NLLLERKDA
+663 
-672 IENTILA
+672 ILA
-679 LSITLCFYIVVAIKL
+679 ETLSPKNLSVWD
-694 NCSKK
+694 
-699 AK
+699 

>member
-1 MQSFRIITPQV
+1 MQSFRIITPQI

-40 ENAGHEWILKNL
+40 ENAGREWILKNL
-52 TQNSVTQVNGTDV
+52 TQNSVTQVNGADV
-65 DQKTIDDGDTILIGP
+65 DDKTLEDGDTLQIGP

-106 TISLSNSWNSLD
+106 TVSLSNSWEKLD

-124 PEGTSARIHANGAE
+124 PEGCCARLNAGKAE
-138 ISFKDK
+138 IAFKDK

-150 KSSRMIQLGEGQTIR
+150 KSTRLIQLEEGRMIR
-165 LPGCTMSF
+165 LPGCTMSY

-188 VEVENLDVF
+188 VEIENLDVF

-202 LLSGID
+202 LLSGIE

-232 LLQGIHKSSKDS
+232 LLQGKHKSGQDS

-277 NETLMDGARVG
+277 KETLLDGARVG
-288 MSKPDFKRNA
+288 MSKLDFKRNA

-405 EAYRYFE
+405 EAYRYFDSE
-412 SDDPETILTNLN
+412 DPETILTNLN

-439 SSRIASIRSTSAL
+439 GPVRSTSAL
-452 EALTPS
+452 EALIPS
-458 YFPKTNLSPVFLY
+458 FFPKTNLSPVFFY
-471 KISMMAKQW
+471 KISLTAKQW

-494 LIIGFLFSQIFSDV
+494 LIIGFLFSQIFSNM

-558 VVLPTVIAFVQT
+558 AVLPTLVAFVQT
-570 FIVFAF
+570 LIVFAF
-576 VGFRTHIWPSP
+576 VGFRTTIWPSP
-587 PMLLAVIMLM
+587 LQLLAVIMLM

-606 TVSALSK
+606 LVSSLSK

-640 QMQPIGRALSTIIWS
+640 QMQAIGRILSTIIWS

-663 NLLLERKDA
+663 NLLLESKDA

-679 LSITLCFYIVVAIKL
+679 LGITLCFYIVVAIKL
-694 NCSKK
+694 NWSKK

>member
-1 MQSFRIITPQV
+1 MQSFRIVTPQI

-34 RYHAVI
+34 RYHAVL
-40 ENAGHEWILKNL
+40 EFEDKHWNLKNL
-52 TQNSVTQVNGTDV
+52 TQNSVTQVNGNDV
-65 DQKTIDDGDTILIGP
+65 ESAELEDGDTIQIGP
-80 LQLRATLKRGHLQLL
+80 MQLRATLKRGHLQLL

-106 TISLSNSWNSLD
+106 TTSLNSAWESLD

-124 PEGTSARIHANGAE
+124 PEGTSARLHAGKAE

-150 KSSRMIQLGEGQTIR
+150 KSTRLIQLEEGRMIR
-165 LPGCTMSF
+165 LPGCTMSY

-178 TCKNLPLGFN
+178 TCKNLPLGFD
-188 VEVENLDVF
+188 VEIENLDVF

-208 FKLPAGEILAII
+208 FKLHAGEILAII

-232 LLQGIHKSSKDS
+232 LLQGKHKSGNDS
-244 FVSIGNLDYRNEE
+244 FVSIGKLDYRNEE

-277 NETLMDGARVG
+277 KETLLDGARVG
-288 MSKPDFKRNA
+288 MSKIDFKRNA
-298 NGRLEKFSELF
+298 TGRLEKFGELF

-337 GNPGLIILDEPLSGL
+337 GNPGLIVLDEPLSGL

-400 YGSPK
+400 YGTPK
-405 EAYRYFE
+405 EAYRYFDSE
-412 SDDPETILTNLN
+412 DPETILTNLN

-439 SSRIASIRSTSAL
+439 GPVRSTSAL
-452 EALTPS
+452 EALVPS
-458 YFPKTNLSPVFLY
+458 FFPKTKLSPVFLY
-471 KISMMAKQW
+471 KIAITARQW

-494 LIIGFLFSQIFSDV
+494 LIIGFLFSQIFSDA

-547 GVPVLSTLLAK
+547 GVPILPTILAK
-558 VVLPTVIAFVQT
+558 AILPTTVAFIQT
-570 FIVFAF
+570 FIVFTF

-587 PMLLAVIMLM
+587 LPLLAVILLM

-606 TVSALSK
+606 AVSSLSK

-640 QMQPIGRALSTIIWS
+640 QMQAIGRILSTIIWS

-679 LSITLCFYIVVAIKL
+679 LGITLCFYIVVAIKL
-694 NCSKK
+694 NWSKK